1 MGDVGARE
9 GQTTGLKCV
18 TRRALSSDA
27 LTFEQSHP
35 EMLPQNSPRI
45 ELGNPQVSIFDAVGC
60 TISVLFIPTLPPMQ
74 RRCRRAAS
82 RGKAL
87 DYAAVVL
94 FIFADIAEFIM
105 ASKVVPA
112 AALSG
117 APGVSAWQSTASV
130 TL

>member
-1 MGDVGARE
+1 MGGAGGRVKSAGKIIKNKKLASRYNGYE
-9 GQTTGLKCV
+9 QIGL
-18 TRRALSSDA
+18 A
-27 LTFEQSHP
+27 
-35 EMLPQNSPRI
+35 
-45 ELGNPQVSIFDAVGC
+45 NPQVSIFDAVGC

>member
-1 MGDVGARE
+1 
-9 GQTTGLKCV
+9 
-18 TRRALSSDA
+18 
-27 LTFEQSHP
+27 
-35 EMLPQNSPRI
+35 MLPLFSSRN
-45 ELGNPQVSIFDAVGC
+45 ELGNPQVSIFDAVGGC

>member
-1 MGDVGARE
+1 
-9 GQTTGLKCV
+9 
-18 TRRALSSDA
+18 
-27 LTFEQSHP
+27 
-35 EMLPQNSPRI
+35 MLPLFSSRN

-60 TISVLFIPTLPPMQ
+60 ISVLFIPTLPPMQ

>member
-1 MGDVGARE
+1 
-9 GQTTGLKCV
+9 
-18 TRRALSSDA
+18 
-27 LTFEQSHP
+27 
-35 EMLPQNSPRI
+35 
-45 ELGNPQVSIFDAVGC
+45 
-60 TISVLFIPTLPPMQ
+60 MQ

-94 FIFADIAEFIM
+94 FIFADIAEFSM

-130 TL
+130 KRRQRRPGLGEIGRGCAQRRYKRKRQRHERERAVVEPHGRRRRRWRLLHHVGHHEMVLASTAGPQKYSGLK